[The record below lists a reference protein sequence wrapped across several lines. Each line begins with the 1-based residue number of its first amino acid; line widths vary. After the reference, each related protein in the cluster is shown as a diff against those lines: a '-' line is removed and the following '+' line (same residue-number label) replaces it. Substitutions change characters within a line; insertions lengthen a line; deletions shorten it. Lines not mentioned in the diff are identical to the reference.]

1 MSEET
6 RTAVITGA
14 TSGIGQAAAS
24 ALAQTGWRLLIAAR
38 DAQRAQATVSQIRE
52 QTGSDL
58 VESFAMDL
66 TSFDSVRQGAAAVSE
81 LAPRIDVL
89 INNAGLSLTERQL
102 TGDGLETMMQTNHFS
117 HFLLTSLLL
126 PNLLTSD
133 DARVVNVSSRV
144 YERAGAMPLD
154 DLNFE
159 QRWGGIWPYC
169 VTKQANILFT
179 NELHRR
185 THELGLAAYSVHPG
199 VVATRFQRNFPVP
212 LRAALGLIRPLLRT
226 PKRGA
231 EPVVELA
238 TVDARRADAGAY
250 FDRHARTQLNEYA
263 SDRQAAERLW
273 DVSNEIT
280 GAEWPDA

>member
-1 MSEET
+1 MLI
-6 RTAVITGA
+6 TA
-14 TSGIGQAAAS
+14 
-24 ALAQTGWRLLIAAR
+24 RNP
-38 DAQRAQATVSQIRE
+38 QRAQATIAQIRRE
-52 QTGSDL
+52 TGSEL
-58 VESFAMDL
+58 VESISMDL
-66 TSFDSVRQGAAAVSE
+66 TSFDSVREGAAAASE

-89 INNAGLSLTERQL
+89 INNAGLSLTERQI

-117 HFLLTSLLL
+117 HVLLTSLLL

-144 YERAGAMPLD
+144 YERVGAMPLD

-185 THELGLAAYSVHPG
+185 THDLGLAAYAVHPG
-199 VVATRFQRNFPVP
+199 VVATRFQRNFPAP
-212 LRAALGLIRPLLRT
+212 LRAVLGLVRPLLRS
-226 PKRGA
+226 PKQGA
-231 EPVVELA
+231 APVVELA
-238 TVDARRADAGAY
+238 TLADRRADAGAY
-250 FDRHARTQLNEYA
+250 FDRHTRTQPNEFA